1 MQFGAHNKC
10 IKIESIKWNIMH
22 DDFTSVFPV
31 PVKFEICFI
40 LAPMRIFSLE
50 LLHIT
55 YYIYSPWKVSKR
67 MRYSGLKYSGTRL
80 RFLSTKN

>member
-10 IKIESIKWNIMH
+10 IKIVH

-31 PVKFEICFI
+31 PVKFEIYFL

-55 YYIYSPWKVSKR
+55 YYIYSP
-67 MRYSGLKYSGTRL
+67 
-80 RFLSTKN
+80 